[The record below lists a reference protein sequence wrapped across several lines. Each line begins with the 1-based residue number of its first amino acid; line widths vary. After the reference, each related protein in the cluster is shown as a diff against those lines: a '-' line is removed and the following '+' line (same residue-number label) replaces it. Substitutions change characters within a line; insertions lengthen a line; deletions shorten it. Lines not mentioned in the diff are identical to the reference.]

1 MLNTAKNDKVKRED
15 VLIGKGLI
23 TMDYNQYNNGQ
34 NYRNQNYFEQQT
46 PRKKGSGFA
55 IASMVCGICS
65 AVLFCMGLSLPFA
78 ALGILFAVLTRRKG
92 KTMDSISIAGIATS
106 CIGLFL
112 SIIMI
117 INVFVQLPRMMED
130 PALRK
135 ELDTVYE
142 GIYGE
147 NFADFWEN
155 NYGIK
160 IE

>member
-1 MLNTAKNDKVKRED
+1 
-15 VLIGKGLI
+15 
-23 TMDYNQYNNGQ
+23 MDYNQYNNGQ
-34 NYRNQNYFEQQT
+34 NYQNQNYRQQQT

-65 AVLFCMGLSLPFA
+65 AVLFCLGLSLPFG
-78 ALGILFAVLTRRKG
+78 ALGILFAVLTYRKG
-92 KTMDSISIAGIATS
+92 KSMDSMSITGLVTS
-106 CIGLFL
+106 CIGLL
-112 SIIMI
+112 LGIIMM
-117 INVFVQLPRMMED
+117 INVFVQFPSMMKD

-135 ELDTVYE
+135 ELDAVYE

-155 NYGIK
+155 NYGIE

>member
-1 MLNTAKNDKVKRED
+1 MSKDDRVRIED

-34 NYRNQNYFEQQT
+34 NSWNQNDYRQQA

-55 IASMVCGICS
+55 IASVVCGICS
-65 AVLFCMGLSLPFA
+65 VVLSCLGLSLPFG
-78 ALGILFAVLTRRKG
+78 ALGILFAILTCRRG
-92 KTMDSISIAGIATS
+92 KATDSMSIAGITTS

-112 SIIMI
+112 SLIMI
-117 INVFVQLPRMMED
+117 INVFIQFPRMMED

-147 NFADFWEN
+147 SFADFWEN
-155 NYGIK
+155 NYGIE

>member
-1 MLNTAKNDKVKRED
+1 
-15 VLIGKGLI
+15 
-23 TMDYNQYNNGQ
+23 MDYNQYNNGQ
-34 NYRNQNYFEQQT
+34 NNWNQNYYQRQA
-46 PRKKGSGFA
+46 PRKKENGFA

-65 AVLFCMGLSLPFA
+65 AVLFCLGLSLPFG
-78 ALGILFAVLTRRKG
+78 ALGILFAILTYRKG
-92 KTMDSISIAGIATS
+92 KSMNSMSLAGIATS

-112 SIIMI
+112 SLIMI
-117 INVFVQLPRMMED
+117 INVFIQFPRMMED